1 MSQAI
6 TAARPY
12 AQAAFEEA
20 QKKGDLKGWSEVLAA
35 CAAVVSSPEMA
46 KIIGNPRVQN
56 KQLEDVMLAAS
67 EAKSGSAQANFLR
80 LLVENRRLVLLPEI
94 AAAYEVMRAEAEK
107 LLEVTVTSAFE
118 LSDAQK
124 QKIGDAMKRRF
135 NRAISLSCKT
145 DKSLIGGVVI
155 RAGDKVIDGSAQTRL
170 GDLANA
176 LA

>member
-20 QKKGDLKGWSEVLAA
+20 QKKNDLKSWSEVLAA
-35 CAAVVSSPEMA
+35 GAAVVTSPDMS
-46 KIIGNPRVQN
+46 KIISNPRVKG
-56 KQLEDVMLAAS
+56 KQLDDVMQAAC
-67 EAKSGSAQANFLR
+67 EAKAGSAQSNFLR

-107 LLEVTVTSAFE
+107 SLDVTVTSAFD

-124 QKIGDAMKRRF
+124 QKIGDALKKRF
-135 NRAISLSCKT
+135 NRTITLSCKT
-145 DKSLIGGVVI
+145 DKALVGGIVI

-170 GDLANA
+170 GELANA